1 MPKYQ
6 VIRNVDIITEVTAK
20 NKAEAI
26 EMALEEE
33 GRGEGEYCEVSI
45 KTVVL
50 EKDKKPCKGRF
61 EVIVDA
67 RTVRGNDVTEE
78 NIADARHV
86 ENLDLGNI
94 GLTFT
99 KVEQTSLC
107 VSGPR
112 IILHFEVHCHG
123 GNAGEVTVA
132 DLKED
137 IDEMIMWWGGNA
149 WSYDNG
155 PKITVKAI

>member
-6 VIRNVDIITEVTAK
+6 IVRNVDIVTEVTAK
-20 NKAEAI
+20 NKKEAI
-26 EMALEEE
+26 EMAYEEE
-33 GRGEGEYCEVSI
+33 GRGEGEFCENSI
-45 KTVVL
+45 KAVVL
-50 EKDKKPCKGRF
+50 QKDPKPCKGRF

-67 RTVRGNDVTEE
+67 RTASGKDATEADVE
-78 NIADARHV
+78 DARHV

-99 KVEQTSLC
+99 KVELNSLC
-107 VSGPR
+107 VDGPR
-112 IILHFEVHCHG
+112 IVLHYEVRCHG
-123 GNAGEVTVA
+123 GHAGDTKVA

-137 IDEMIMWWGGNA
+137 IDEMIMWWGGKA

-155 PKITVKAI
+155 PKITVKAL

>member
-61 EVIVDA
+61 EVFVDA
-67 RTVRGNDVTEE
+67 RTASGKDATEAE
-78 NIADARHV
+78 
-86 ENLDLGNI
+86 
-94 GLTFT
+94 
-99 KVEQTSLC
+99 
-107 VSGPR
+107 
-112 IILHFEVHCHG
+112 
-123 GNAGEVTVA
+123 
-132 DLKED
+132 
-137 IDEMIMWWGGNA
+137 
-149 WSYDNG
+149 
-155 PKITVKAI
+155 

>member
-6 VIRNVDIITEVTAK
+6 VIRNVDIVTEVTAK
-20 NKAEAI
+20 NKNEAI

-45 KTVVL
+45 KTVIL

-67 RTVRGNDVTEE
+67 RTVTGKDVTEADV
-78 NIADARHV
+78 ADARHV

-99 KVEQTSLC
+99 KVELTSLL
-107 VSGPR
+107 VDGPR
-112 IILHFEVHCHG
+112 LILHFEVHCHG
-123 GNAGEVTVA
+123 GIAGKTKPS
-132 DLKED
+132 DLKND
-137 IDEMIMWWGGNA
+137 IDEMIMWWGGSV
-149 WSYDNG
+149 WSYADA
-155 PKITVKAI
+155 PHITVNVI